1 VCVEFECVVLME
13 SRRCLAFSQEL
24 EGYIWQ
30 VHVVGAMIHGRYY
43 GAMMHAFV
51 STMSDDDD
59 DDVGQ

>member
-1 VCVEFECVVLME
+1 ME

-59 DDVGQ
+59 DDDVGQ